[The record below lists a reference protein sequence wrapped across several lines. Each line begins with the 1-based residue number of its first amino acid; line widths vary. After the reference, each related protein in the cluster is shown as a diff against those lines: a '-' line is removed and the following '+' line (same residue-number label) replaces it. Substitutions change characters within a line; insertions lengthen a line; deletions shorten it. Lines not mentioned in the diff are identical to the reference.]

1 MTAGKYL
8 KIISADIS
16 HSVGAEIS
24 LSSYHL
30 ALWLGIDFLFTQ
42 TVINIL
48 STASWRGVWNIF
60 DIIFS
65 GKQGVF
71 HDEAHK
77 DSAVTCSVG
86 IILNIFI
93 YASSKSIQ
101 NHLGKMPRC
110 PFWILSRLSNAMNFI
125 VYMLLWRSFWNLFYL
140 LIPTVLSKVF
150 AFLGSSILLVLVK
163 CFNSNIGVPASINLD
178 NDDDTYCKVET
189 FLSETVWEKS
199 EQKAMRLFWLLAD
212 VLITVII
219 EILVIICW
227 FGTYEIIVYT
237 LPSQPDVSKL
247 QECIIPLI
255 LGVLFGGVAYAV
267 QLLCLVLVEGRN
279 SRPAKRRVVQFIIA
293 LFGLMS
299 TIFHWYGMWTLLDY
313 YILPEEPVLSNLV
326 TAGVGIVGLSILGA
340 SRSLQGGVAR
350 DGAPGECY
358 PLQPYF
364 FITRTI

>member
-1 MTAGKYL
+1 MPDITRSLPLIMTAGKYM
-8 KIISADIS
+8 KIISTDIS

-24 LSSYHL
+24 LSCYHL

-65 GKQGVF
+65 GEQGVF
-71 HDEAHK
+71 HVSREISKKVKYFLLQDEAHK

-101 NHLGKMPRC
+101 NHLGKMPRG

-178 NDDDTYCKVET
+178 NNDDTYCKVET

-255 LGVLFGGVAYAV
+255 LGALFGGVAYAV

-293 LFGLMS
+293 L
-299 TIFHWYGMWTLLDY
+299 
-313 YILPEEPVLSNLV
+313 
-326 TAGVGIVGLSILGA
+326 LGK
-340 SRSLQGGVAR
+340 RF
-350 DGAPGECY
+350 PTE
-358 PLQPYF
+358 
-364 FITRTI
+364 